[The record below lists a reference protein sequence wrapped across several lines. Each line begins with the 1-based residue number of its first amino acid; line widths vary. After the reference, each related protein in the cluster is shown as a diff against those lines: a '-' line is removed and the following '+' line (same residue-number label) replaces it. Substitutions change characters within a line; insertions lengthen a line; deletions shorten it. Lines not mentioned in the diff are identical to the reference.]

1 MFKDIS
7 TVAGKAAEEM
17 QRYPPLCLS
26 AAVLHSDEPQASPCE
41 KAVCGGRRMRWHLPA
56 AGRLWRRQMLQRPL
70 LLTYFITAVRV
81 GCCVLR
87 CC

>member
-26 AAVLHSDEPQASPCE
+26 AAVLHSDEPQASS
-41 KAVCGGRRMRWHLPA
+41 
-56 AGRLWRRQMLQRPL
+56 
-70 LLTYFITAVRV
+70 
-81 GCCVLR
+81 
-87 CC
+87 